1 MANIKKIKLS
11 DGSVYS
17 IFDEG
22 ALRLN
27 DEGKLITGN
36 GTVDSLI
43 LDGLYIV
50 EIDDVPVENSIDN
63 VVTAVY
69 ENGRWVMKRRST
81 DLLLKDIGGTSHSVN
96 GNILNLTL
104 GKERGDNKWQIRLLN
119 KSTSAARFMILK
131 R

>member
-104 GKERGDNKWQIRLLN
+104 GK
-119 KSTSAARFMILK
+119 
-131 R
+131 